1 MLKRLADRIRQAL
14 TALVLDDN
22 EFLARTY
29 VYPGAVLPPEDDQ
42 PKVSDK
48 PARRTEPLAHEW

>member
-22 EFLARTY
+22 EFLTRTY

-42 PKVSDK
+42 PNASDK
-48 PARRTEPLAHEW
+48 PERRTEPLAYEW

>member
-14 TALVLDDN
+14 TALVFDDN
-22 EFLARTY
+22 EFLVRRY

-42 PKVSDK
+42 PKASDK
-48 PARRTEPLAHEW
+48 PERRTEPLAHKW